1 MPPVSHCIMGPIR
14 LVPIQER
21 HHAIKSLWGA
31 CLGLLAFSP
40 ALFAQQLSRADRA
53 ATEVAIKTIRGD
65 AIRAHMRFLSDSL
78 LEGRAPDSR
87 GYQIAARYVELES
100 MGLRPGGLNGTWVQP
115 VPLRKAVLDISKSS
129 LLLIRH
135 RRWDK

>member
-1 MPPVSHCIMGPIR
+1 
-14 LVPIQER
+14 
-21 HHAIKSLWGA
+21 
-31 CLGLLAFSP
+31 
-40 ALFAQQLSRADRA
+40 
-53 ATEVAIKTIRGD
+53 
-65 AIRAHMRFLSDSL
+65 
-78 LEGRAPDSR
+78 
-87 GYQIAARYVELES
+87 